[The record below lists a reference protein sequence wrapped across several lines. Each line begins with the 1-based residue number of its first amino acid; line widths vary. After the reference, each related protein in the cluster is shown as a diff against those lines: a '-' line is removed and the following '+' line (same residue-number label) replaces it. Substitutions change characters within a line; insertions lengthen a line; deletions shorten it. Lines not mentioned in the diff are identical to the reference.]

1 MSKQVNTDLEKMNKD
16 RRKEEEEYLD
26 SQQQMLEI
34 RRIMRDGITNVDE
47 LILYVADVITSVTYS
62 EDLARASNNSIVYS
76 EAVGIR
82 REFTKL
88 LKLVLKDGTAMPME
102 DMEEVD
108 GSEEHHREYNTGEES
123 YQ

>member
-1 MSKQVNTDLEKMNKD
+1 MSKQVESDLEKMNKD
-16 RRKEEEEYLD
+16 RRKAEEEYLV
-26 SQQQMLEI
+26 SQQRMLEI

-47 LILYVADVITSVTYS
+47 LILYVADVITGVTHS

-88 LKLVLKDGTAMPME
+88 LELVLKDGTAIPMK
-102 DMEEVD
+102 DVD
-108 GSEEHHREYNTGEES
+108 GTEEKHRAKNDGEEA
-123 YQ
+123 YV

>member
-1 MSKQVNTDLEKMNKD
+1 MTKKVVSDLEKMNKD
-16 RRKEEEEYLD
+16 RRKAEEEYLD

-34 RRIMRDGITNVDE
+34 QRIQREGITSVEE
-47 LILYVADVITSVTYS
+47 LILYAADVIVSVTHS
-62 EDLARASNNSIVYS
+62 EDLARINNNPIVYS

-88 LKLVLKDGTAMPME
+88 LELVLKDGTAIPV
-102 DMEEVD
+102 EEQD
-108 GSEEHHREYNTGEES
+108 GTEEAHRENNTGEEG

>member
-1 MSKQVNTDLEKMNKD
+1 MVSDLEKMNKD
-16 RRKEEEEYLD
+16 RRKAEEKYLD

-34 RRIMRDGITNVDE
+34 RRIMRDGITGVEE
-47 LILYVADVITSVTYS
+47 LILYVADVITSVEHS
-62 EDLARASNNSIVYS
+62 EDLARANNNSIVYS

-88 LKLVLKDGTAMPME
+88 LDLVLKDGTAIPM
-102 DMEEVD
+102 D
-108 GSEEHHREYNTGEES
+108 GSEEKHRVENDGEEG

>member
-1 MSKQVNTDLEKMNKD
+1 MSKQVESDLEKMNKD
-16 RRKEEEEYLD
+16 RRKAEEEYLD

-34 RRIMRDGITNVDE
+34 RRIMRDGISDVDE
-47 LILYVADVITSVTYS
+47 LILYVADVIKSVMHS

-88 LKLVLKDGTAMPME
+88 LDLILKDGTAMPME
-102 DMEEVD
+102 EVEGTEEK
-108 GSEEHHREYNTGEES
+108 HRAENDGEES